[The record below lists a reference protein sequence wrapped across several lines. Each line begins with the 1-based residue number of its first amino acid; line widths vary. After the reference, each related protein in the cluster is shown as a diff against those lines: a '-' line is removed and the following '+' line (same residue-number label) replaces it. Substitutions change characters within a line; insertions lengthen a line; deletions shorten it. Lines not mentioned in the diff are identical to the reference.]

1 MCNRKSCV
9 LLLAVLASPLLP
21 AYAQDRALTAQEM
34 EQRVQQRAG
43 ERRKTQAAEKAYIE
57 KLDAAVRGTPAD
69 PRATETQRQ
78 KLRESITKAG
88 PALQRSM
95 SRLDCRDRKCA
106 VGFRLSQ
113 GASGQTR
120 TRELSAIEDWAAWSQ
135 SCAYTS
141 VHDPAASG
149 GSVQVFIDCAQ

>member
-1 MCNRKSCV
+1 
-9 LLLAVLASPLLP
+9 
-21 AYAQDRALTAQEM
+21 M
-34 EQRVQQRAG
+34 EQRVQQRAV

-57 KLDAAVRGTPAD
+57 KLDAAIRGTPAD

-78 KLRESITKAG
+78 KLRESMSKAG

-95 SRLDCRDRKCA
+95 NRLDCRDKKCA

-113 GASGQTR
+113 GASGEAR
-120 TRELSAIEDWAAWSQ
+120 ARELSAIEDWAAWSQ

-141 VHDPAASG
+141 VHDLAAGSG
-149 GSVQVFIDCAQ
+149 TVQVFIDCAQ